1 MTGARADCWGTV
13 PRYNQ
18 CIVTSGQPGVGVS
31 RYNYCIVTEEQKA
44 WPLAMSRY
52 NTTRAARRQTIGLRY
67 AQGCEAQGH
76 DTAAMPTT
84 RPGHGH
90 NMAQQT
96 TCARGLSSL
105 LAPWAHHARSQG
117 QLCVHIV
124 HLTYF
129 WTRCT
134 IIVTIWDTV
143 HKIFQKKNQIKSNQI
158 F

>member
-1 MTGARADCWGTV
+1 M
-13 PRYNQ
+13 
-18 CIVTSGQPGVGVS
+18 TSGQPGVGVS
-31 RYNYCIVTEEQKA
+31 RYNYCIVTGEQKA

-52 NTTRAARRQTIGLRY
+52 NTTRAAIRQAIGLLY
-67 AQGCEAQGH
+67 AQGRAAQGH
-76 DTAAMPTT
+76 DTAAMPAT

-90 NMAQQT
+90 DMAQRT
-96 TCARGLSSL
+96 ACARDLSSL
-105 LAPWAHHARSQG
+105 RAPWAHHARSQG

-134 IIVTIWDTV
+134 VSVTIWDTV
-143 HKIFQKKNQIKSNQI
+143 HEHCSQDFSKKKNQIKSNQI